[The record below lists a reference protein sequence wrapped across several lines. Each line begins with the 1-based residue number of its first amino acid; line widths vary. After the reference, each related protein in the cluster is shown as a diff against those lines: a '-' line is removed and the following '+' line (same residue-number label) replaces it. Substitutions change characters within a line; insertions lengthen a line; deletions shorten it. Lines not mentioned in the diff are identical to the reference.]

1 MQRFLEVTV
10 WVGAMTVALTPGLV
24 AIDNGGVLPWSFW
37 LATVL
42 ISLPVV
48 CGVAALKMETT
59 PAGLQPHLL
68 TLTCIGLAVYAWLQ
82 SCLLPGWLVSWF
94 SPGTY
99 AAWTEWL
106 PTAARAGSPLG
117 SSGDWLPLSV
127 APDAAG
133 HYVAYFSLLG
143 LAAWCGAT
151 LFHSRNRMLA
161 MLSCLAIFGSVHAGL
176 GIWQL
181 CTSPGQTLWGTSA
194 GHPFGVFV
202 NRNNASLIMNL
213 GVASSLGLLGWR
225 LTIVTGH
232 EFRSSDFRI
241 PALLDLF
248 SDRAALLAI
257 FTSCTCVAG
266 LFACGSRGG
275 LAGLVV
281 GAFLAIG
288 LFSSRQLIGKAFAM
302 MLLISLVAA
311 LLLAR
316 IDVTPRT
323 LERFGATA
331 EGLSENI
338 LTDKRLPH
346 WQDAS
351 VALAQYVPAGS
362 GFGSYRYAYLPH
374 EQQGIDGWFLN
385 ADNLWLEWLVEG
397 GLVAGLALLCV
408 GGVMIYALLQ
418 LRDTPDPMDHG
429 IATAGWC
436 ALFVVLVSQI
446 FDFGLL
452 LSGSAIT
459 TALLF
464 GAVLGRAAAVGTP
477 LLQFGP
483 RDGGRLN
490 LHRPQRSRFAAY
502 FVGGLALVMLPL
514 TLHAFYKEASQ
525 DALLRTT
532 ASIDPLN
539 SDELAESIQ
548 LLTAAT
554 AGNENNY
561 QTLLQLSRTHIEA
574 GQLAARQVILSES
587 AALARLEAD
596 ERLGST
602 NQLRR
607 LAAYARRTRELSPTQ
622 SELIESIVSRA
633 RAAAEPALELSEQ
646 HALLALGRSP
656 LAPEPRFLLLQSQLN
671 FPPDEQYRELT
682 KDLFLLRRA
691 ATNSLTSL
699 ARIAATVDD
708 WTQSTDAWR
717 NIMTRRPQLARFYLE
732 QAEASGNPNYA
743 DAVPENERAFLEAL
757 KYELAKQIPN
767 RALVARAAK
776 ALEDNM
782 PLSRYA
788 QADQLELLG
797 NAWLAIE
804 ENERALESYRKAVEA
819 VPERV
824 SHYLAYIEA
833 LKATEQPGKALLIA
847 KQAEDLVG
855 QDNPRLNR
863 LVSQLRETTNAERED
878 SAAQMDP
885 FEELLKD

>member
-10 WVGAMTVALTPGLV
+10 WVGAITVALTPGLV

-42 ISLPVV
+42 IGLPVV
-48 CGVAALKMETT
+48 CGIAALKLEST
-59 PAGLQPHLL
+59 PAGIQPHLL
-68 TLTCIGLAVYAWLQ
+68 TLACVGLAFYAWLQ
-82 SCLLPGWLVSWF
+82 SCLLPRWLVRWF

-99 AAWTEWL
+99 VAWTEWL
-106 PTAARAGSPLG
+106 PAAARSGSLADN
-117 SSGDWLPLSV
+117 GDWLPLSV

-133 HYVAYFSLLG
+133 HYIAYFGLLG

-151 LFHSRNRMLA
+151 LFHSRNRMLG
-161 MLSCLAIFGSVHAGL
+161 MLSCVAIFGAIHACL

-181 CTSPGQTLWGTSA
+181 CTTPGQTLWGASA

-232 EFRSSDFRI
+232 EFRSSDFRL
-241 PALLDLF
+241 PALLDLL

-257 FTSCTCVAG
+257 FTSGTCAAG

-281 GAFLAIG
+281 GSFLAIG
-288 LFSSRQLIGKAFAM
+288 LFSSRQLIGKVFAV
-302 MLLISLVAA
+302 MLLISLVAG
-311 LLLAR
+311 LLLIR

-351 VALAQYVPAGS
+351 VAFAQYVPAGS
-362 GFGSYRYAYLPH
+362 GFGSYRYAYLPY

-397 GLVAGLALLCV
+397 GLIAGFALLCV
-408 GGVMIYALLQ
+408 CGVMIYALLQ

-436 ALFVVLVSQI
+436 ALFVVMVSQI

-452 LSGSAIT
+452 LAGSAIT

-464 GAVLGRAAAVGTP
+464 GAVLGRAASVGTP
-477 LLQFGP
+477 LFQFGP

-490 LHRPQRSRFAAY
+490 LHRPQRSRFAPY
-502 FVGGLALVMLPL
+502 FVGGLAVVLLPL
-514 TLHAFYKEASQ
+514 TVHAFYQEATQ
-525 DALLRTT
+525 DALLRT
-532 ASIDPLN
+532 AVSIDSL
-539 SDELAESIQ
+539 DAEALDQTID
-548 LLTAAT
+548 LLSEANT
-554 AGNENNY
+554 AGERKY
-561 QTLLQLSRTHIEA
+561 RTLLQLSQAHIDK

-587 AALARLEAD
+587 AALARLDAD
-596 ERLGST
+596 DSLGSPQ
-602 NQLRR
+602 QLRR
-607 LAAYARRTRELSPTQ
+607 LAAYARRTRDLSPDQ
-622 SELIESIVSRA
+622 SALIESIIA
-633 RAAAEPALELSEQ
+633 RAKIAAAPSLEQSKEQ
-646 HALLALGRSP
+646 ALLALGRTP
-656 LAPEPRFLLLQSQLN
+656 LAPEPRFLLLQAQLD
-671 FPPDEQYRELT
+671 FPPNEQYRELT
-682 KDLFLLRRA
+682 RELFLLRRS

-708 WTQSTDAWR
+708 WEQSTAAWR

-732 QAEASGNPNYA
+732 QAEASGNPNYS
-743 DAVPENERAFLEAL
+743 DAVPEDDRAFLEAL

-767 RALVARAAK
+767 RELVSRAAT
-776 ALEDNM
+776 ALEENM

-804 ENERALESYRKAVEA
+804 ENERALENYRKAVEA

-824 SHYLAYIEA
+824 SHYFAYIEA
-833 LKATEQPGKALLIA
+833 LKSTEQPGKALLIA
-847 KQAEDLVG
+847 RQAVDLVG

-863 LVSQLRETTNAERED
+863 LVDQLEKATGTEQQDRATEVDAL
-878 SAAQMDP
+878 
-885 FEELLKD
+885 EELLKN